1 MARNSFV
8 MYTDYY
14 EHLED
19 LTDDEVGQL
28 TRHIFQYAMG
38 NEVNIENRVV
48 KMTFSFI
55 RQQMDRDK
63 EKYESTCQKRAEAGA
78 LGGRPKK
85 ANGLE
90 EKPKKANGFS
100 EKQKNPVNENDNE
113 NENDND
119 LRKEKVKR
127 KLFQKPSLEN
137 VIGYCQEMGITNID
151 AQKFI
156 DYYES
161 NGWKVGKNPMKD
173 WKATVRNWARQDYG
187 KAEKANTK
195 IHDYSEREYDF
206 DNLLKDVVNK

>member
-1 MARNSFV
+1 MVRNSFV
-8 MYTDYY
+8 LYTDYY

-19 LTDDEVGQL
+19 LTDEEIGQL

-38 NEVNIENRVV
+38 NEVAIDNRVV

-55 RQQMDRDK
+55 RQQMDKDA
-63 EKYESTCQKRAEAGA
+63 EKYETTCQKRAEAGA

-85 ANGLE
+85 ANGFD
-90 EKPKKANGFS
+90 EKAKKANGFS
-100 EKQKNPVNENDNE
+100 EKQKNPVYENDNE
-113 NENDND
+113 NDSDNEIN
-119 LRKEKVKR
+119 KEKVKR

-137 VIGYCQEMGITNID
+137 VIGYCQEQGITNID

-173 WKATVRNWARQDYG
+173 WKATVRNWSRQENN
-187 KAEKANTK
+187 KSEKTNSK
-195 IHDYSEREYDF
+195 IHDFDERAYDYE
-206 DNLLKDVVNK
+206 DLMRDIVNK